1 MELEFDCGVEGS
13 FSLLVTLKF
22 LSNMISSSLSSSPKR
37 VIAGHANPNS
47 ESVRLM
53 NRFSHF
59 ILKRKIELSDFG
71 RCLIS
76 SLGPGSAAK
85 KSQRAKPAERK
96 SGNGEGWPPLPS
108 LQSTA
113 LSTIVFLFFCFFLF
127 YFVFSFFH
135 HWGAWSQA
143 FEISNKTVSRCNS
156 ISTEP
161 LPRRSL
167 ITVVIFLAP
176 AIS

>member
-13 FSLLVTLKF
+13 FSLLVTFKF

-59 ILKRKIELSDFG
+59 ILKRKIELSDYG
-71 RCLIS
+71 RSLIS

-85 KSQRAKPAERK
+85 NSQRPKPAERK
-96 SGNGEGWPPLPS
+96 SGNGEGWLPLPS

-113 LSTIVFLFFCFFLF
+113 LSTIVFLFF
-127 YFVFSFFH
+127 VFSFLLRF
-135 HWGAWSQA
+135 
-143 FEISNKTVSRCNS
+143 FPF
-156 ISTEP
+156 STIWEP
-161 LPRRSL
+161 GPRLLKFQTKQS
-167 ITVVIFLAP
+167 VAVIANPLNHFPDAP
-176 AIS
+176 

>member
-47 ESVRLM
+47 ESGSLM

-96 SGNGEGWPPLPS
+96 SGNGEGWPSLPS

-113 LSTIVFLFFCFFLF
+113 LSTIVFLFF
-127 YFVFSFFH
+127 VFSFLLRFFPF
-135 HWGAWSQA
+135 ST
-143 FEISNKTVSRCNS
+143 IS
-156 ISTEP
+156 EP
-161 LPRRSL
+161 GPRLLKFQTKQS
-167 ITVVIFLAP
+167 VAVIAYPLNHFPDAP
-176 AIS
+176 

>member
-59 ILKRKIELSDFG
+59 FLKRKIELSDFG

-85 KSQRAKPAERK
+85 KSQPAKPAERK

-113 LSTIVFLFFCFFLF
+113 LSTIVFLFCFFSFLLRF
-127 YFVFSFFH
+127 FPFSTI
-135 HWGAWSQA
+135 G
-143 FEISNKTVSRCNS
+143 
-156 ISTEP
+156 EP
-161 LPRRSL
+161 GPRLLKFQTKQS
-167 ITVVIFLAP
+167 VAVIAYPLNHFPDAP
-176 AIS
+176 

>member
-13 FSLLVTLKF
+13 LSLLVTLKF

-47 ESVRLM
+47 ESVSLM

-85 KSQRAKPAERK
+85 NLSERSQP
-96 SGNGEGWPPLPS
+96 SGSLGTGKGGLPYPLFSPPLS
-108 LQSTA
+108 RRLYFC
-113 LSTIVFLFFCFFLF
+113 FLFFLF
-127 YFVFSFFH
+127 YFVFFLFP
-135 HWGAWSQA
+135 
-143 FEISNKTVSRCNS
+143 
-156 ISTEP
+156 P
-161 LPRRSL
+161 LASL
-167 ITVVIFLAP
+167 VPGF
-176 AIS
+176 